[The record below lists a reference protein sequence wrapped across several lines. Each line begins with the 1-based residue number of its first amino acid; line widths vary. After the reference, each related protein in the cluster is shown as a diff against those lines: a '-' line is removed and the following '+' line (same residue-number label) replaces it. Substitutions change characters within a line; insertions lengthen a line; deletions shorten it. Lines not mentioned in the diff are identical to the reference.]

1 MSFFHCL
8 REPLCFIPTYTDT
21 YGFLVFPSISLP
33 LVTWCAFVVPRCGQA
48 AQTAGTKPR
57 GPRCS
62 PWLGCRQMCRSHPF
76 LPHLWFAVLDN
87 TQTVLSLS
95 SLTKHEHPARP
106 SRCLCLLQGDLAL
119 LADGVDSDVNSKW
132 VVLVHFCSMSWYD
145 QLKYFF
151 RAVTQHASAILSP
164 YDFGLFFVYYFG
176 LLWFTLVYFGL
187 FWLYFEYFGIIN
199 SAFLLISW
207 LIGWGLHCLV
217 RPCWCMAQ
225 LAAAILWYKIQ
236 NCTHIMKTST
246 YYYHIYHIYIYNI
259 LHR

>member
-1 MSFFHCL
+1 MMSHGINSFSLNRIIAAIAILEAIESQLRRWCKGLKAWQRASGWQSLISTSSMSFFHCL
-8 REPLCFIPTYTDT
+8 REPLCLIPTYTDT

-164 YDFGLFFVYYFG
+164 YDFGLF
-176 LLWFTLVYFGL
+176 LVYFGL
-187 FWLYFEYFGIIN
+187 FLGSSTQHFCW
-199 SAFLLISW
+199 FLDW
-207 LIGWGLHCLV
+207 
-217 RPCWCMAQ
+217 
-225 LAAAILWYKIQ
+225 
-236 NCTHIMKTST
+236 
-246 YYYHIYHIYIYNI
+246 
-259 LHR
+259 